1 MFGFIKKLFGGIFS
15 FLGGLFGFKKS
26 GYYLELEESKG
37 SAPAAKP
44 PTAQVQKL
52 EPLPTEKS
60 EPAKVSKS
68 KGTEKKAEPKPTA
81 PAPAP
86 AVAIAKAEPAKPA
99 PKEVAPAPKRE
110 ATPVMVTPRRRPGA
124 NMTSYLDMARNMQ
137 TSTR

>member
-15 FLGGLFGFKKS
+15 FLGGLFGSKKA

-37 SAPAAKP
+37 STPATKP
-44 PTAQVQKL
+44 EAVQVKKL
-52 EPLPTEKS
+52 EPLPTEKP

-68 KGTEKKAEPKPTA
+68 KTTQKKAEPKPAA

-86 AVAIAKAEPAKPA
+86 AVAIASSEPAKP
-99 PKEVAPAPKRE
+99 APAPKRE

-137 TSTR
+137 TSSR

>member
-15 FLGGLFGFKKS
+15 FFGGLFGSKKS

-37 SAPAAKP
+37 STPATKPEAAP
-44 PTAQVQKL
+44 VQKL
-52 EPLPTEKS
+52 EPLPTGKP

-68 KGTEKKAEPKPTA
+68 KATKKKEEPKPAA

-86 AVAIAKAEPAKPA
+86 AVAIAASEPAKPA
-99 PKEVAPAPKRE
+99 PAPKQE

>member
-15 FLGGLFGFKKS
+15 FLGGLFGSKKS
-26 GYYLELEESKG
+26 GYYMELEESKG

-44 PTAQVQKL
+44 PAAQVQKL
-52 EPLPTEKS
+52 ESVPTQKP

-68 KGTEKKAEPKPTA
+68 QATKKKAEPKA

-86 AVAIAKAEPAKPA
+86 AIAASEPAKPA
-99 PKEVAPAPKRE
+99 PAPAPKRE